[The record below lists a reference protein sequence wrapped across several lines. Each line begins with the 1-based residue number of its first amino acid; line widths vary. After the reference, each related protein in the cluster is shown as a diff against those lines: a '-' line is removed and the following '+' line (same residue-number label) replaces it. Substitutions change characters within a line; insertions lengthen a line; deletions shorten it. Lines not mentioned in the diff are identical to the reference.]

1 MRCEGILASLLLG
14 SMFAPASWS
23 SLREVSSR
31 MIMPVVSRTSS
42 DA

>member
-1 MRCEGILASLLLG
+1 MRCGGILASFFLG
-14 SMFAPASWS
+14 SMFAPASSS

-31 MIMPVVSRTSS
+31 ITMPAVSRTSN